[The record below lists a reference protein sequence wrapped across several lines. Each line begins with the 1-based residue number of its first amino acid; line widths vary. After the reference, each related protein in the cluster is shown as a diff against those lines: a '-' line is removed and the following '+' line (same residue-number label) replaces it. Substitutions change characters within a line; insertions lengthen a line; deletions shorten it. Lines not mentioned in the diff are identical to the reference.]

1 MSGVLADRVS
11 ELRSM
16 ETHGGSWMAR
26 RAVETLAELAEADAA
41 AAEAMYDRLVEA
53 AKELAASRPGVA
65 AVAGA
70 SGRLLAAAHGH
81 THLPV
86 DEFRRLVQAEA
97 AGLVGARDRASR
109 SIAIQLRPR
118 LEDAFVL
125 TISASAT
132 VREALLHTPPARV
145 VCLVTAPHEEG
156 RELAREL
163 ADAGIGVELVP
174 DADGVARVADA
185 SLILF
190 GADTVY
196 RDGSLL
202 NKRGTLPLA
211 EEATRVGVPTIVACE
226 VIKLA
231 PVDAPADLSDELG
244 SFDLTPAAHIDEV
257 VTEEGAYHS
266 DGLGE
271 LVARTPF
278 LHAGYALLS

>member
-1 MSGVLADRVS
+1 
-11 ELRSM
+11 M
-16 ETHGGSWMAR
+16 EMHGASWMAR
-26 RAVETLAELAEADAA
+26 RAVETLAELADENASTSEALYERLVAA
-41 AAEAMYDRLVEA
+41 AR
-53 AKELAASRPGVA
+53 ELAASRPGVA

-70 SGRLLAAAHGH
+70 SGRLLAAVHGH
-81 THLPV
+81 THLQLE
-86 DEFRRLVQAEA
+86 EFRRLVQAEA
-97 AGLVGARDRASR
+97 AGLVAARDRASR
-109 SIAIQLRPR
+109 SIAIQLTPR

-132 VREALLHTPPARV
+132 VREALLHTPPAQV
-145 VCLVTAPHEEG
+145 ACLVTEPHEEG
-156 RELAREL
+156 RGLVREL
-163 ADAGIGVELVP
+163 ADAGIQVELVP
-174 DADGVARVADA
+174 DADGVRRVADA
-185 SLILF
+185 SLVLL
-190 GADTVY
+190 GADSVY

-211 EEATRVGVPTIVACE
+211 EEATRVGVQTVVACE

-244 SFDLTPAAHIDEV
+244 SFDLTPAEHIDEI
-257 VTEEGAYHS
+257 VTEEGAYRS